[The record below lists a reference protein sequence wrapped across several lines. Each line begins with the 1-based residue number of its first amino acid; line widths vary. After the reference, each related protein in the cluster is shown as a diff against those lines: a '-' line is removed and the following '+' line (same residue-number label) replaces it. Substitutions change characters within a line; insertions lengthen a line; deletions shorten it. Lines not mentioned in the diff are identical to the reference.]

1 MAGWSVIRIVA
12 FCGIVAAASGASA
25 AYAQDSNCHYFRVQT
40 ESVNIVKEPRGGSDF
55 IDALDKNDIVC
66 VTRDQRVG
74 EESWAFIS
82 YKLEKRS
89 QRATVNGWAMMR
101 SLQPA
106 TLSDV
111 TAFSGAPGFG
121 APRADEGGSS
131 RAGAP
136 TERAQEADCH
146 FFRVQADNLNIA
158 REPRANADFMD
169 ALDRNDIVCV
179 TRNEQTGDGVWAYI
193 AYKLE
198 KQNQRASVGGWAIM
212 RSLQPATR
220 EEISAAGSGAPRA
233 AETGPPARSMP
244 EPPPPRAAETGPP
257 PRSMPEPA
265 LPRPE
270 TGPPGRGAPESGEQ
284 RSADAGGEH
293 VPRYS
298 EPIESG
304 PPPVNGHS
312 LEELMKGI
320 PIFSPIEGLD
330 EKVWKK
336 DCSSCHEWNR
346 QTLCQQGQV
355 YIKDPRTE
363 LRIPHPYG
371 GPEKVAIMKW
381 ARAGCQ

>member
-1 MAGWSVIRIVA
+1 MAGWSLIRFA
-12 FCGIVAAASGASA
+12 ALGGIVAAMAGSSA
-25 AYAQDSNCHYFRVQT
+25 AHAQDSNCHYFRVQT

-74 EESWAFIS
+74 DESWAFIS

-89 QRATVNGWAMMR
+89 QRATVNGWATMR

-106 TLSDV
+106 TLSEV
-111 TAFSGAPGFG
+111 TALSGAPGFG
-121 APRADEGGSS
+121 SPRAEEGGSG
-131 RAGAP
+131 RGGVGAP
-136 TERAQEADCH
+136 AERERAQEADCR
-146 FFRVQADNLNIA
+146 FFRVQAENLNIV
-158 REPRANADFMD
+158 REPRPNADFMD

-179 TRNEQTGDGVWAYI
+179 TRDEHTGDGVWAYI
-193 AYKLE
+193 AYKVE
-198 KQNQRASVGGWAIM
+198 KRNQRASVAGWAMM
-212 RSLQPATR
+212 RSLQPATP
-220 EEISAAGSGAPRA
+220 EEISAAGSSA
-233 AETGPPARSMP
+233 
-244 EPPPPRAAETGPP
+244 PRAAETGPP
-257 PRSMPEPA
+257 PRNRPEPVE
-265 LPRPE
+265 PRAAE
-270 TGPPGRGAPESGEQ
+270 GGASGRPPESGEQ
-284 RSADAGGEH
+284 RAAEASGGGDH
-293 VPRYS
+293 VPRYA

-320 PIFSPIEGLD
+320 PLFSPIEGLD

-336 DCSSCHEWNR
+336 DCGSCHQWTR

-355 YIKDPRTE
+355 YIKDAKTE

-371 GPEKVAIMKW
+371 GPEKIAIMKW